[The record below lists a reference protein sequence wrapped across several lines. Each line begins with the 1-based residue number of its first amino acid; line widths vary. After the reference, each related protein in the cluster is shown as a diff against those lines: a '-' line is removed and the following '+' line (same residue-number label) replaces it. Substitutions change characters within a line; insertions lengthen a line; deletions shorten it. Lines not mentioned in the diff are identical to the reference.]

1 MKPIEVFIKYA
12 KIRGIMPFIKAREG
26 GKVIRIPDWYSWQM
40 SYKDFKT
47 FANEYTYHNGFY
59 GLFSEL
65 EYYFFG
71 NDCMYRNENYSK
83 AIRLWNGFVARN
95 ILVKNPPKEGDKLTI
110 NTFGNTEEEYTFLKF
125 YDAFRSVQVKDDT
138 GRMFYYNVDR
148 IKKLNGEP
156 FELEFYIKWKRKTYG
171 ID

>member
-1 MKPIEVFIKYA
+1 
-12 KIRGIMPFIKAREG
+12 MPFIKAREG
-26 GKVIRIPDWYSWQM
+26 GKVIQIPDWYSWQM

-71 NDCMYRNENYSK
+71 HDCMDRNENYSK
-83 AIRLWNGFVARN
+83 AIRLWNGFVTRN

-110 NTFGNTEEEYTFLKF
+110 HTFGNTEEEYTFLKF

>member
-12 KIRGIMPFIKAREG
+12 KIRGIMPFIKARER
-26 GKVIRIPDWYSWQM
+26 GKVIQIPDWHSWVM
-40 SYKDFKT
+40 VFKDFKT
-47 FANEYTYHNGFY
+47 FANEFTYHHGFN

-71 NDCMYRNENYSK
+71 YNCSQINQDYNK
-83 AIRLWNGFVARN
+83 ASRLWTGFVNRN
-95 ILVKNPPKEGDKLTI
+95 IFLKNEPKEGDKLTLLAY
-110 NTFGNTEEEYTFLKF
+110 NNREEDFKFLKF
-125 YDAFRSVQVKDDT
+125 YDGYRSLQVKSDS
-138 GRMFYYNVDR
+138 GRIFHYSVDR

-156 FELEFYIKWKRKTYG
+156 YELDFYIKWKRKTYG

>member
-12 KIRGIMPFIKAREG
+12 KIRGIMPFIKYRER
-26 GKVIRIPDWYSWQM
+26 GKVIQVPDWYSWDM
-40 SYKDFKT
+40 VFKDFKT

-71 NDCMYRNENYSK
+71 HDCPQINQDYNK
-83 AIRLWNGFVARN
+83 ASRLWNGFVSRN
-95 ILVKNPPKEGDKLTI
+95 IFLKNEPKEGDKLTLLAY
-110 NTFGNTEEEYTFLKF
+110 NNREEDYKFLKF
-125 YDAFRSVQVKDDT
+125 YDGYRTLQVKSDS
-138 GRMFYYNVDR
+138 GRTFFYNIDR

-156 FELEFYIKWKRKTYG
+156 YKLDFYIKWKRKTYG